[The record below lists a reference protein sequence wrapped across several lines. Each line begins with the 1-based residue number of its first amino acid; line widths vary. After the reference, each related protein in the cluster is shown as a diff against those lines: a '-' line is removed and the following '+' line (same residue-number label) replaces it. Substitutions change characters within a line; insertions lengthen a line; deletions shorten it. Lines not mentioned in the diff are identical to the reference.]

1 MITTL
6 NELFIEQLQDLHS
19 AETQLIKAL
28 PLMAKAAHD
37 TSLKEGFTKHLE
49 QTKEHAVRLEKIL
62 EDMGEKSKGKKC
74 LAMEGLVKEG
84 KETIS
89 EEASP
94 EVKDAALIA
103 AAQRVEHYEIAG
115 YGTVRTF
122 AKHLGLTEA
131 VKLLQMTLDEE
142 TKTDAL
148 LSKAA
153 ELVNGKALEPV
164 QGKSKK

>member
-6 NELFIEQLQDLHS
+6 KELFVEQLQDLYS

-28 PLMAKAAHD
+28 PAMAKAAHD

-49 QTKEHAVRLEKIL
+49 QTKEHAARLEKIL
-62 EDMGEKSKGKKC
+62 QELDEDVKGKKC

-89 EEASP
+89 EKASP

-122 AKHLGLTEA
+122 AKHLGLPEA
-131 VKLLQMTLDEE
+131 VELLQLTLDEE
-142 TKTDAL
+142 TKTDVL
-148 LSKAA
+148 LSEAA
-153 ELVNGKALEPV
+153 ELVNVKALEPAP
-164 QGKSKK
+164 GKSKK